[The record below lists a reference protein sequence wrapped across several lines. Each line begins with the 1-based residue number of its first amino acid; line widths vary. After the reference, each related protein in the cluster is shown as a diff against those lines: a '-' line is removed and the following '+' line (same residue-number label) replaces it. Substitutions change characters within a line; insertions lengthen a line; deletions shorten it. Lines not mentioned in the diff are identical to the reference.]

1 MRLLVCLAFASCSLL
16 CAAGA
21 WAAPPS
27 QRDEAALRAEASRAR
42 TWRYAWAGV
51 NGGLTVG
58 AFVALPLDDREA
70 RPDWIVSGVGSG
82 VTVLACWFFPLRVE
96 SAVDELDALPFAE
109 RARQLPRLYRESAED
124 EQSRVSWPWHVANL
138 GLSALGG
145 GIIAFGY
152 DHYLSGAITAGVG
165 AALGE
170 VQLFTQPTGLSL
182 GHAASFSLLPRL
194 GFAPRVGPAPAVWT
208 LSLTGVL

>member
-1 MRLLVCLAFASCSLL
+1 MRLFLGLTFAACWLFHSV
-16 CAAGA
+16 GA
-21 WAAPPS
+21 VAAPPS
-27 QRDEAALRAEASRAR
+27 SESEAALRVEASRAR

-58 AFVALPLDDREA
+58 AFVALPLDDREN

-82 VTVLACWFFPLRVE
+82 VTVIACWFFPLRVE
-96 SAVDELDALPFAE
+96 SAVDELDALPLTA
-109 RARQLPRLYRESAED
+109 RARQVTRLYRESAED
-124 EQSRVSWPWHVANL
+124 EQSRVSWPWHVVNF

-152 DHYLSGAITAGVG
+152 DHYLSGAITAGVS

-170 VQLFTQPTGLSL
+170 AQLFTQPTGLSRSQ
-182 GHAASFSLLPRL
+182 AAGLPLLPRL
-194 GFAPRVGPAPAVWT
+194 GFAPRAGAAPAVWT

>member
-1 MRLLVCLAFASCSLL
+1 MVCWLLGST
-16 CAAGA
+16 GA
-21 WAAPPS
+21 LAAPPTH
-27 QRDEAALRAEASRAR
+27 DAEAALRAEASRAR

-51 NGGLTVG
+51 NGGLTIG

-96 SAVDELDALPFAE
+96 SAVDELDALPLAA
-109 RARQLPRLYRESAED
+109 RARQLPRLLRESAED
-124 EQSRVSWPWHVANL
+124 ERSRVTWPWHVANF

-152 DHYLSGAITAGVG
+152 DHYLSGALTAGVS

-170 VQLFTQPTGLSL
+170 VQLFTQPTGLARGRAVSL
-182 GHAASFSLLPRL
+182 PLLPRL
-194 GFAPRVGPAPAVWT
+194 SFRPPAGALPGVWT
-208 LSLTGVL
+208 VSLSGVL

>member
-1 MRLLVCLAFASCSLL
+1 MRLLVSLSLAACLLL
-16 CAAGA
+16 YGAGA
-21 WAAPPS
+21 RATPPTGGS
-27 QRDEAALRAEASRAR
+27 EAALRAEAGRAR
-42 TWRYAWAGV
+42 TWRYVWAGV

-82 VTVLACWFFPLRVE
+82 ITVLACWFFPLRVE
-96 SAVDELDALPFAE
+96 SAVDELDALPLAE
-109 RARQLPRLYRESAED
+109 RARQLPRLYRESADD
-124 EQSRVSWPWHVANL
+124 EQSRVTWPWHVANV

-170 VQLFTQPTGLSL
+170 AQLFTQPTGL
-182 GHAASFSLLPRL
+182 GQGQAARLPLPRL
-194 GFAPRVGPAPAVWT
+194 GFTPRIGRATAVWT